1 MSRVRRDE
9 GGQVIVLS
17 AVMIPVFLLMAALI
31 LDVGNW
37 YTHKR
42 QLQNRADA
50 GAFAAG
56 TAYAKNWK
64 ACVQTGDPTLKANT
78 AQEIADAAREY
89 AGDPEASDYAGGA
102 LPASLFNTEIANQNK
117 LNVNINSTTYDNTDG
132 GGSATDY
139 SDDYD
144 GNAATRLGNPCFLH
158 PADDLSAA
166 GYWTD
171 VKVKEGLLPSLA
183 GLLPSFFGKVDP
195 LSRNG
200 ARARIE
206 IRPAISGHRF
216 LPLAIPD
223 NVITQVQI
231 RYFDQCTGN
240 ELAKQDLA
248 QLPDGTYGDY
258 QNGGGGSL
266 WAPKIPGSDPPA
278 GDPMRP
284 VGVPLTAY
292 DPAQCGGLQY
302 RPISEQVRVASAPDI
317 NLDTLSCS
325 QLQASSFADC
335 FTRLSQIR
343 IWKDGNPDVE
353 PLVKDVNVLGGCGTP
368 GDGYFGV
375 LPLAATDCRYDVSVN
390 VDWGD
395 RDDGTKR
402 TPVTNFTVK
411 ANGVTLPYSS
421 RSGETATYVS
431 SGGALTG
438 NPGANPI
445 TISVAWY
452 DDGGPTHVWQG
463 KPCVDPPGS
472 AKSPCIWVTS
482 TAVAHQTFVGTNS
495 SATTSD
501 PSATGAVESVHN
513 SLSKIDS
520 TGKLGPSFDNWV
532 PSSGGGNPCVSPCSV
547 YPTVG
552 IRSAL
557 TSGTVT
563 TLRTG
568 GSQGSQ
574 LVDCDPNVTQILTL
588 FQNGCE
594 PWYGPN
600 SFTDI
605 NWWTAAKEC
614 PKKTDW
620 FSYSAPLPYT
630 NSPGNPWR
638 CVLNQGG
645 SIVGQ
650 AGDWM
655 AVATDNCNKV
665 NPGGTQ
671 CQDFKKKTDPTV
683 HCADYEAWA
692 ANGDSEDPRVVSL
705 FVVPYQSLK
714 NVSGSGSQAGI
725 PVLRFASFYVMNWH
739 GNNAGESDPCPD
751 LDFKGVPVDLPSG
764 PGRQGHD
771 PRCLRYHG
779 QLRNRPG
786 RPSSRLPRKRPNA
799 MQACTHPMICR
810 YCRK

>member
-1 MSRVRRDE
+1 MSRARRDE
-9 GGQVIVLS
+9 RGQVIVLA
-17 AVMIPVFLLMAALI
+17 AVMIPVFLLMAALVM
-31 LDVGNW
+31 DVGNW

-64 ACVQTGDPTLKANT
+64 ACVQTGDPTLKAVT

-102 LPASLFNTEIANQNK
+102 LPASLYNTEIANQNK
-117 LNVNINSTTYDNTDG
+117 VNVNINSTTYDNTDG

-144 GNAATRLGNPCFLH
+144 GNVATKLGNPCFLH
-158 PADDLSAA
+158 PADDISAA
-166 GYWTD
+166 GYRTD

-183 GLLPSFFGKVDP
+183 GLMPSFFGKVDP
-195 LSRNG
+195 LSENG

-206 IRPAISGHRF
+206 IRPALSGHRF

-223 NVITQVQI
+223 NVITKVQV
-231 RYFDQCTGN
+231 RYFDQCSGN
-240 ELAKQDLA
+240 ELAKADLA
-248 QLPDGTYGDY
+248 QLPDDTYDDY

-266 WAPKIPGSDPPA
+266 WAVKIPGSDPPV
-278 GDPMRP
+278 GDPNRTVDLP
-284 VGVPLTAY
+284 VTAY
-292 DPAQCGGLQY
+292 DPVDCPGLQY

-317 NLDTLSCS
+317 NLDTLSCP
-325 QLQASSFADC
+325 QLQALSFADC

-343 IWKDGNPDVE
+343 IWKDGNPDTE

-375 LPLAATDCRYDVSVN
+375 LPLGATDCKYDVSVQ

-402 TPVTNFTVK
+402 VPVTNFTVK
-411 ANGVTLPYSS
+411 ANGITLPFAG
-421 RSGETATYVS
+421 RSGETATYAS
-431 SGGALTG
+431 SGGAIPG
-438 NPGANPI
+438 NPGANDVSV
-445 TISVAWY
+445 SVAWY
-452 DDGGPTHVWQG
+452 DDGGPMRVWRG
-463 KPCVDPPGS
+463 SPCVDPPGS

-482 TAVAHQTFVGTNS
+482 TAVAHRTFVGTNS
-495 SATTSD
+495 TATQSD

-513 SLSKIDS
+513 SLAPIDG
-520 TGKLGPSFDNWV
+520 TGALGASFDNWV
-532 PSSGGGNPCVSPCSV
+532 PSSGGGNPCVSPCAV
-547 YPTVG
+547 FPTVG

-568 GSQGSQ
+568 SSQGSQ
-574 LVDCDPNVTQILTL
+574 LLHCDPNVTGQVLTL

-594 PWYGPN
+594 PWFGPN
-600 SFTDI
+600 SFKDPD
-605 NWWTAAKEC
+605 WWSTATQSC
-614 PKKTDW
+614 PDSGDW
-620 FSYSAPLPYT
+620 YSYSAPPPYN
-630 NSPGNPWR
+630 NSSGNPWR
-638 CVLNQGG
+638 CVLQDPG
-645 SIVGQ
+645 STVGQ

-655 AVATDNCNKV
+655 AVATDNCNKT
-665 NPGGTQ
+665 NPGLTQ
-671 CQDFKKKTDPTV
+671 CQDFKKKTDPDV

-714 NVSGSGSQAGI
+714 NVTGGGTNDEI

-739 GNNAGESDPCPD
+739 GNTSGSDDPCPD
-751 LDFKGVPVDLPSG
+751 LNFKGVPVDLPSG
-764 PGRQGHD
+764 PAGKGTILGVFDTTVSYETGPVDLNAICSEDD
-771 PRCLRYHG
+771 PT
-779 QLRNRPG
+779 P
-786 RPSSRLPRKRPNA
+786 
-799 MQACTHPMICR
+799 CR
-810 YCRK
+810 AVLVR